1 MDKTG
6 KIIRF
11 RNNGTKYITEYL
23 GDNFVSDKSP
33 NGLIKGVAMFRVWNE
48 GDVNSL
54 GCVSFTISLLVG
66 LTRTGFPS
74 KYKENVL
81 VNLLNYLPFNLEK
94 CIEIYP
100 NCYEY
105 RFDSGLDE
113 DVEETSLYRIKA
125 EGTFESIF
133 QRLIFGETVTNK
145 KIQEAIKEILFNNWE
160 LGTNSNVLFETILEV
175 LPIPKE
181 NLLKNIRLL
190 IDDDEIRALLSPADN
205 ETIISMGL
213 KPKSIHLLEG
223 DKKQEVEYKSMNKY
237 IYGTNIEATTHGANS
252 PVTIRV
258 DEIETVFKNIQNEI
272 KENSSLS
279 DDEKRNT
286 SLVVENLQTEI
297 TEAKNP
303 KKVAELVK
311 KLKNTASWVW
321 QKILVNPYVSGAII
335 ELLSKA
341 ALS

>member
-1 MDKTG
+1 ML
-6 KIIRF
+6 I
-11 RNNGTKYITEYL
+11 L
-23 GDNFVSDKSP
+23 GDS
-33 NGLIKGVAMFRVWNE
+33 I
-48 GDVNSL
+48 
-54 GCVSFTISLLVG
+54 
-66 LTRTGFPS
+66 
-74 KYKENVL
+74 
-81 VNLLNYLPFNLEK
+81 
-94 CIEIYP
+94 
-100 NCYEY
+100 
-105 RFDSGLDE
+105 
-113 DVEETSLYRIKA
+113 ETSLYRIKA

-223 DKKQEVEYKSMNKY
+223 DKKQEIEYKSMNKY

-297 TEAKNP
+297 TEAKDP

-311 KLKNTASWVW
+311 KLKNTAGWVW
-321 QKILVNPYVSGAII
+321 QKILVNPYVSGVII

-341 ALS
+341 TLS